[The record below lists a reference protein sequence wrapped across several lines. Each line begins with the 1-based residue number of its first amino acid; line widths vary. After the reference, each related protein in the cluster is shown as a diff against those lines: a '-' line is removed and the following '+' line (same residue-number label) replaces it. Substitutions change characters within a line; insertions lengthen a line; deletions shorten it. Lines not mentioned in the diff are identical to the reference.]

1 MTFLSRAAPFA
12 ACLAWAAYAP
22 MADARP
28 VSYPGGWTVM
38 QMNNGDYSSLH
49 VHYSPTAS
57 DSVGFYTERNWA
69 EDIQF
74 TGLQYNRLLKRWNGP
89 SSQANTY
96 LKLGAGQADPFGDAG
111 AEFGSFAGFA
121 ADWET
126 RRWFA
131 SYEGRATDYAGN
143 QSVRH
148 SARLG
153 MAPYVGDY
161 GDLHTWL
168 MLQVDN
174 HPEADEP
181 LTTTPLL
188 RFFKGVQMVE
198 IGYTLESEEFLA
210 NWIIRF

>member
-1 MTFLSRAAPFA
+1 MSFHTRAAPVA
-12 ACLAWAAYAP
+12 ACLAWVLMAP
-22 MADARP
+22 TAEARP

-38 QMNNGDYSSLH
+38 QMNNGDGSSVH

-57 DSVGFYTERNWA
+57 DSIGFYAERNWA
-69 EDIQF
+69 EDVQF

-89 SSQANTY
+89 ASQANAY
-96 LKLGAGQADPFGDAG
+96 LKLGAGEAEPFGDESG
-111 AEFGSFAGFA
+111 ELSGFAGLA

-131 SYEGRATDYAGN
+131 SYEARATDYAGN
-143 QSVRH
+143 SSVRH
-148 SARLG
+148 SGRIG
-153 MAPYVGDY
+153 VAPYIGDF

-181 LTTTPLL
+181 TTTTPLV

-198 IGYTLESEEFLA
+198 LGYTLESEELLA